1 MKKVRN
7 KIIVCKDNLSLSDQV
22 ENAASARVSGAIF
35 ITDFS
40 VSEFY
45 TQSSFP
51 AAFVGLKDGQRI
63 VDYIKRNNNPK
74 AKLEFQKT
82 FIGTKPAPMVD
93 SYSSRGPYA
102 RCQYV
107 LKPDLLAPGTLVLAS
122 WSPISSVT
130 EVASVE
136 LFSKFNLDSG
146 TSMATPHVAG
156 VAALV
161 KKANPDWSPAAIRS
175 ALMTT
180 ANPLDN
186 TQSPIKDVSNKDLAP
201 GSPIDVGSGH
211 IDPNKSLDPGLIYDA
226 SVEDYIEL
234 LCAMNYTEKQIRNI
248 TKSTHSCLNK
258 SLDLN
263 YPSFIAYFIGNDSD
277 SGKTVHEFQ
286 RTVTNVG
293 EAISS
298 YTAKLTPMKG
308 IKVSVV
314 PKKLVFRKKYEKLSY
329 KLTLEGPK
337 SMKEDVVH
345 GSLSWVHDEGKYV
358 VRSPI
363 VATDLVVDIIDD

>member
-345 GSLSWVHDEGKYV
+345 GSLSWVHDEAFSSTPHLFAKANL
-358 VRSPI
+358 RSH
-363 VATDLVVDIIDD
+363 